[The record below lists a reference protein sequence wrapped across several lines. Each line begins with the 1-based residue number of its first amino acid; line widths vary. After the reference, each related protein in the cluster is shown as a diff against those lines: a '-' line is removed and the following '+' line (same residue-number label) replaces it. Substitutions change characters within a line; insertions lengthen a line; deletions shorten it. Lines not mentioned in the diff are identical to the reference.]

1 MAYAANLSRQA
12 AIEARQADDPAR
24 RTELENLARICR
36 QVVAHPARTLDE
48 AVNAVWIT
56 WVGLHME
63 STNAGLSLGRL
74 DQWLQPYF
82 EADMAG
88 RDRPEDRQA
97 YLRHAIE
104 LIGCF
109 MLRCTD
115 HLPLTPDF
123 ANYYFGGSSSD
134 QAITLGRVTPQG
146 EDAVNDMTYIFLKVT
161 EMLSLRDP
169 NVNARCHLAHN
180 SDAYLKRLCDVN
192 LTTAAT
198 PSLHNDEA
206 IWQSLAEF
214 DYAPE
219 DLRNWSAT
227 GCVEPTLWPAFGRHQ
242 FPDDQSGGP
251 WNGDEQRAPPLMD
264 WRLGPD
270 TGRVE
275 KGDFVTLISSSKLS
289 PGRWPFSSSNP
300 SSTMKCWPGP
310 TR

>member
-1 MAYAANLSRQA
+1 
-12 AIEARQADDPAR
+12 
-24 RTELENLARICR
+24 
-36 QVVAHPARTLDE
+36 
-48 AVNAVWIT
+48 
-56 WVGLHME
+56 ME

-123 ANYYFGGSSSD
+123 ANYYFGSSSSD
-134 QAITLGRVTPQG
+134 QAITLGGVTPQG

-227 GCVEPTLWPAFGRHQ
+227 GCVEPTLSGRHMGHTNFQ
-242 FPDDQSGGP
+242 MISLVAALEMAL
-251 WNGDEQRAPPLMD
+251 N
-264 WRLGPD
+264 
-270 TGRVE
+270 TGATPSWTGSSVRTPRGW
-275 KGDFVTLISSSKLS
+275 KRGTLSPSISSSKLS